1 MSEFLRTCV
10 AFWLVMLPYCHS
22 AYADSTLP
30 FVQETQTGAQEGQA
44 GAGEGQTTTD
54 AASADPEATTTSGQS
69 ETTAAEPSDDSP
81 SHAASQNGG
90 RMFGVLPNYATVE
103 GTNRVDPISP
113 GQKFRLAKLSTFD
126 PYTFAFVGFVAGVNR
141 HYGDGPGGFVKQYG
155 ASFADNSIG
164 NFMTSGVFP
173 SLLHQDPR
181 YYQRGHGSVHGRIAY
196 AFSRVLITRGD
207 SGLVQA
213 NASEIAGTG
222 VAATVSNAY
231 YPQSQRTASATISRW
246 LTQIAWDGLSNEL
259 KEFWPDVR
267 RRLHR

>member
-1 MSEFLRTCV
+1 MSSFLRACV
-10 AFWLVMLPYCHS
+10 AFCLVMLPYCHS
-22 AYADSTLP
+22 AYADSTVP
-30 FVQETQTGAQEGQA
+30 SVQEGQTEVQ
-44 GAGEGQTTTD
+44 GLPNTDSTT
-54 AASADPEATTTSGQS
+54 ADPSATTTPEQP
-69 ETTAAEPSDDSP
+69 ETTAGETSDDS
-81 SHAASQNGG
+81 SARGANQNGG
-90 RMFGVLPNYATVE
+90 RMFGVLPNYSTVE
-103 GTNRVDPISP
+103 GTNHADPISP
-113 GQKFRLAKLSTFD
+113 GQKFRLARLSTFD
-126 PYTFAFVGFVAGVNR
+126 PYAFAFVGFAAGINR

-155 ASFADNSIG
+155 ATFADNSIG

-181 YYQRGHGSVHGRIAY
+181 YYQRDHGSVGGRVAY

-207 SGLVQA
+207 SGHVQV

-231 YPQSQRTASATISRW
+231 YPLAQRTASATFSRW

-267 RRLHR
+267 RRLHH

>member
-1 MSEFLRTCV
+1 MSAFLRACV

-30 FVQETQTGAQEGQA
+30 LGHDGQTSAQEAQTGTD
-44 GAGEGQTTTD
+44 TTP
-54 AASADPEATTTSGQS
+54 ADPDATTTPDQP
-69 ETTAAEPSDDSP
+69 ETGGEAPSVDAS
-81 SHAASQNGG
+81 SHSANQNSG
-90 RMFGVLPNYATVE
+90 RMFGVLPNYSTIE
-103 GTNRVDPISP
+103 GTNHVEPISP

-126 PYTFAFVGFVAGVNR
+126 PYTFAFVGFVAGINR

-207 SGLVQA
+207 SGLVQV

-231 YPQSQRTASATISRW
+231 YPQSQRTASATMSRW

>member
-1 MSEFLRTCV
+1 V

-30 FVQETQTGAQEGQA
+30 FVEESQTNAHED
-44 GAGEGQTTTD
+44 QTTTD
-54 AASADPEATTTSGQS
+54 TTTAGADATTSSEQPEISADA
-69 ETTAAEPSDDSP
+69 PSDDSSP
-81 SHAASQNGG
+81 HGANQNSG
-90 RMFGVLPNYATVE
+90 RMFGVLPNYSTVE
-103 GTNRVDPISP
+103 GTTHVNPISP

-141 HYGDGPGGFVKQYG
+141 HYGDGPGGFMKQYG

-173 SLLHQDPR
+173 SVLRQDPR

-207 SGLVQA
+207 SGLVQV

-231 YPQSQRTASATISRW
+231 YP
-246 LTQIAWDGLSNEL
+246 
-259 KEFWPDVR
+259 
-267 RRLHR
+267 